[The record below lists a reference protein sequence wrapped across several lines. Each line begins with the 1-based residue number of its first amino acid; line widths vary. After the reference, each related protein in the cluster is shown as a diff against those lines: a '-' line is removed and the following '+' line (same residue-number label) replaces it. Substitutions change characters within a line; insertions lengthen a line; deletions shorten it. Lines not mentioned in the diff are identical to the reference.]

1 MRLIRL
7 TSMVAVALAC
17 GACGSNITCDEPK
30 RYESAREGVRV
41 VAPDDLD
48 QLEASLETPIPKASP
63 RDPRPEG
70 SPCLDLPPTI
80 QASPD
85 AL

>member
-7 TSMVAVALAC
+7 TSMVVVTLAC
-17 GACGSNITCDEPK
+17 GACGSNITCDEPQL
-30 RYESAREGVRV
+30 YESAREGVRV

-48 QLEASLETPIPKASP
+48 QLEASRETPIPKASP

-80 QASPD
+80 SATPD